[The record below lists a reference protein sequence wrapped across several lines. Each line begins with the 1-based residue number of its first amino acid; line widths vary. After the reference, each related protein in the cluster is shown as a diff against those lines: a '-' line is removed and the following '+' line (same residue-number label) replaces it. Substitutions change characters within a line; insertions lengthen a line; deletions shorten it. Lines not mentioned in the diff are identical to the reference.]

1 MAFLSTE
8 DFLLGVATTSGGA
21 ATTVE
26 GVRTFNDSAT
36 RTTTQVRIFQGDAL
50 SFSTADPR
58 TFEGTLVRD
67 PADPGQNI
75 IKDAYDSGATIW
87 ASILEDG
94 TNGEKW
100 PVIVTA
106 WNRDRN
112 ADDNVP
118 NVSFTLAANGDMTE
132 VGSGA

>member
-8 DFLLGVATTSGGA
+8 DFVLKVGTLLADAGTV
-21 ATTVE
+21 VE
-26 GVRTFNDSAT
+26 GVRTFNDSAA
-36 RTTTQVRIFQGDAL
+36 RTTTNIKIFAGSPL
-50 SFSTADPR
+50 SFTSADPR

-67 PADPGQNI
+67 PDDAGQNI
-75 IKDAYDSGATIW
+75 IKAAYNSGDTIY
-87 ASILEDG
+87 AQNLEDG

-100 PVIVTA
+100 PVVVTG

-118 NVSFTLAANGDMTE
+118 NVSFTLQANGDMTE
-132 VGSGA
+132 VGDGA

>member
-8 DFLLGVATTSGGA
+8 DFVLKVGTTSGA
-21 ATTVE
+21 AGTVVE
-26 GVRTFNDSAT
+26 GVRTFNDSAA
-36 RTTTQVRIFQGDAL
+36 RTTTNVKIFAGNAL
-50 SFSTADPR
+50 SFTAADPR

-67 PADPGQNI
+67 PADAGQNI
-75 IKDAYDSGATIW
+75 IKAAYDSGDTIW
-87 ASILEDG
+87 AQNLEDG

-100 PVIVTA
+100 PVVVTA

-118 NVSFTLAANGDMTE
+118 NVSFSLQANGDVAL
-132 VGSGA
+132 VGTGS